1 MSALLTI
8 KKSLSHCKITVR
20 FDSSKH
26 DGVCIPSDAMVDIK
40 KLNQIEKTNLQ
51 AAHSQVEPPW
61 NVPVEMKGKT
71 QNYPG
76 GMNYYVEK
84 DRVATAVNTGIHLPS
99 GIDRQTWR

>member
-40 KLNQIEKTNLQ
+40 GVTFDVKE
-51 AAHSQVEPPW
+51 VEPGE
-61 NVPVEMKGKT
+61 VESVVIEWKLKE
-71 QNYPG
+71 Y
-76 GMNYYVEK
+76 
-84 DRVATAVNTGIHLPS
+84 
-99 GIDRQTWR
+99 